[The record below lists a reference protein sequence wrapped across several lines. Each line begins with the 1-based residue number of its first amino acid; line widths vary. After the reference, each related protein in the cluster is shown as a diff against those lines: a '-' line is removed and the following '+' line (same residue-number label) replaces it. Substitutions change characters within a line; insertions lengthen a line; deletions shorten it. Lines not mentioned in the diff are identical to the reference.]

1 MPTQPQLSQDV
12 SQDVNQD
19 GVATRGIETAVAG
32 QTPSTLFVGAE
43 RVLPRDPLI
52 VRLPVEMDVA
62 VPIRKFRVR
71 NLLALTAGQLIESQW
86 DQAEDLPL
94 GTRGA
99 QLAWAEFEVLDTKL
113 AVRIT
118 RLV

>member
-1 MPTQPQLSQDV
+1 MLTQPQLSQDSAV
-12 SQDVNQD
+12 
-19 GVATRGIETAVAG
+19 TRGIESAEAS
-32 QTPSTLFVGAE
+32 QTPSPQIVGAE
-43 RVLPRDPLI
+43 RVLSQDPL
-52 VRLPVEMDVA
+52 VARLPVEIDVA

-94 GTRGA
+94 GSRGA
-99 QLAWAEFEVLDTKL
+99 QLAWAEFEVLDAKL